1 MYNHRGKRL
10 FFGIAAITCAACIF
24 GVSSV
29 PSSGLPGNLGIW
41 TNVGHFAEYLALS
54 VFIFLSVHKPERTLW
69 KSAAIAVA
77 VSSLYGVSDEFHQLF
92 VDGRQADV
100 FDWLTDTIGA
110 TVGAIGTALCV
121 RAFNFSYQK
130 ARTMNNSK

>member
-1 MYNHRGKRL
+1 MSLRVR
-10 FFGIAAITCAACIF
+10 I
-24 GVSSV
+24 
-29 PSSGLPGNLGIW
+29 
-41 TNVGHFAEYLALS
+41 GHFAEYLALS

-92 VDGRQADV
+92 IDGRQADV

-110 TVGAIGTALCV
+110 MVGAAGTALCV
-121 RAFNFSYQK
+121 REFNFNYQK
-130 ARTMNNSK
+130 TRTMDNSK